1 MTVNT
6 VAASAPP
13 LDNDEEIPCVV
24 ASAIPMSSSVP
35 PQPATIPAT
44 CPPGMIAKTTTTTYS
59 DGRVVQET
67 TFQPASSVAATQ
79 PTHQPVAAS
88 SYHPPRRDLGS
99 RPVNVTCPYC
109 SQTGKTR
116 TNYNCGD
123 CTLISVLI
131 LLLCFL

>member
-1 MTVNT
+1 MKVMTIET

-13 LDNDEEIPCVV
+13 LDNDDEEIPVV
-24 ASAIPMSSSVP
+24 SAIPMGSSVP
-35 PQPATIPAT
+35 PQPTT
-44 CPPGMIAKTTTTTYS
+44 KVPPGMIAKTTTTTYS

-67 TFQPASSVAATQ
+67 TYQPANSEAATQ
-79 PTHQPVAAS
+79 PTQQPAAAS
-88 SYHPPRRDLGS
+88 AYHPPRRDLGS
-99 RPVNVTCPYC
+99 RPVNITCPYC

>member
-1 MTVNT
+1 MTIKT

-35 PQPATIPAT
+35 PQPTDI
-44 CPPGMIAKTTTTTYS
+44 PPGMVAKTKTTTYS

-67 TFQPASSVAATQ
+67 TYQPASSVAAQ
-79 PTHQPVAAS
+79 PTQHTAAAS

-123 CTLISVLI
+123 CTLISVLV